1 MPLPEFTKRL
11 VEITLLTYC
20 HNKVPEHARQ
30 EVKIYFKVRGDNV
43 TIYESR
49 PYHLDPS
56 VWKEKPVARFRYDQE
71 SKKWS
76 LYCADRNSKWHPH
89 TEAEP
94 SLNFDDLVKAIDRDP
109 TGIFWG

>member
-11 VEITLLTYC
+11 VEVKLLAYC
-20 HNKVPEHARQ
+20 HNKVPKHARQ
-30 EVKIYFKVRGDNV
+30 KVKIYFKVRGDNV
-43 TIYESR
+43 TICEAK

-56 VWKEKPVARFRYDQE
+56 VWKERPVARFLFDQE

-76 LYCADRNSKWHPH
+76 LYCADNNSKWRPY

-94 SLNFDDLVKAIDRDP
+94 SINFDDLLKEIDRDP